1 MKKIGILTHHYI
13 HNYGAFL
20 QGYALQ
26 EAIKN
31 LYPNDEVY
39 MIDFVNKKH
48 AIKNTL
54 GWFRYHP
61 KKDSLKSYFQKIKLP
76 YIFGKTQ
83 KKYYNLTKKIHNTK
97 ELNELGLDAI
107 VVGSDEVWHYEDIAR
122 HPMKFGYGVEVDKL
136 LSYAPSTG
144 SSNVKE
150 NIPEYVKEG
159 LENFTGLSARDD
171 NAETLVKNVL
181 GKQITRVLDPTF
193 LYEFPDYSSKF
204 VDYIKNEKYILMYY
218 CDKLPIEIREKIIE
232 YAKKNNYKIFGAGE
246 YKKWFNET
254 FVDIDAFE
262 WVEMFKNAQIIF
274 TGTFHGAVFSIKS
287 KKNFYCYLTN
297 PSRIK
302 KVGSLLKQFEI
313 NNHIIDEKNYNE
325 MFDKINNNYI
335 SYEDVYKNIEK
346 YRNESL
352 QYLKDNIQGEIK

>member
-26 EAIKN
+26 EAIKS

-54 GWFRYHP
+54 GWFRYNP
-61 KKDSLKSYFQKIKLP
+61 KKDSFKSYMQKIKLP
-76 YIFGKTQ
+76 QIFKNMQ
-83 KKYYNLTKKIHNTK
+83 KEYYNLTKKISNT
-97 ELNELGLDAI
+97 EDLNNLNLDAI

-122 HPMKFGYGVEVDKL
+122 HPMKFGYGLKVPKL
-136 LSYAPSTG
+136 ISYAPSTG

-159 LENFTGLSARDD
+159 MKNFTGLSARDD
-171 NAETLVKNVL
+171 NAEELIKNVL
-181 GKQITRVLDPTF
+181 GKECTRVLDPTL
-193 LYEFPDYSSKF
+193 LYEFPEYSSKF
-204 VDYIKNEKYILMYY
+204 VDYIKSQKYILMYY
-218 CDKLPIEIREKIIE
+218 CDNLPLEIREKIIS
-232 YAKKNNYKIFGAGE
+232 YANEKGYKIFGAGE
-246 YKKWFNET
+246 YKKWFTET
-254 FVDIDAFE
+254 FVDINPFE
-262 WVEMFKNAQIIF
+262 WVEMFRNAQMIF

-302 KVGSLLKQFEI
+302 KVGSLLKQFGLE
-313 NNHIIDEKNYNE
+313 NKVMTDEKANKIFQNVEQAINYDE
-325 MFDKINNNYI
+325 
-335 SYEDVYKNIEK
+335 VYKKIEIERK
-346 YRNESL
+346 NSL
-352 QYLKDNIQGEIK
+352 NYLKENIS

>member
-26 EAIKN
+26 EAIKS

-54 GWFRYHP
+54 GWFRYNP
-61 KKDSLKSYFQKIKLP
+61 KKDSFKSYMQKIKLP
-76 YIFGKTQ
+76 QIFKNMQ
-83 KKYYNLTKKIHNTK
+83 KEYYNLTKKISNT
-97 ELNELGLDAI
+97 EDLNNLNLDAI

-122 HPMKFGYGVEVDKL
+122 HPMKFGYGLKVPKL
-136 LSYAPSTG
+136 ISYAPSTG

-159 LENFTGLSARDD
+159 MKNFTGLSARDD
-171 NAETLVKNVL
+171 NAEELIKNIL
-181 GKQITRVLDPTF
+181 GKECTRVLDPTL
-193 LYEFPDYSSKF
+193 LYEFPEYSSKF
-204 VDYIKNEKYILMYY
+204 VNYIKSQKYILMYY
-218 CDKLPIEIREKIIE
+218 CDNLPLEIREKIIS
-232 YAKKNNYKIFGAGE
+232 YANEKGYKIFGAGE
-246 YKKWFNET
+246 YKKWFTET
-254 FVDIDAFE
+254 FVDINPFE
-262 WVEMFKNAQIIF
+262 WVEMFRNSQMIF

-302 KVGSLLKQFEI
+302 KVGSLLKQFGLE
-313 NNHIIDEKNYNE
+313 NRVMTDEKANKIFQNVEQAINYDE
-325 MFDKINNNYI
+325 VYDRI
-335 SYEDVYKNIEK
+335 DVEK
-346 YRNESL
+346 RNSL
-352 QYLKDNIQGEIK
+352 NYLKENIS